1 MARQPFTARYTT
13 LELYL
18 KHLKIVPHTR
28 YTLTLDS
35 LGGEMELFFSDGDG
49 VRHLPACSEWT
60 HHTFTISVGNNAAE
74 FADWGICLVKTAWAW
89 HAYGGTYGTTYLDNV
104 GLYADGDTENLLSG
118 GDFERPINETIY
130 DKHWRPTVLG
140 GSGASFGIRIV
151 ADPLNKTNHCL
162 CIPSVITPMTYPHPF
177 PLEAHTFGAFS
188 DIECDIHCI
197 EFHGRPEH
205 RFLIVERGMIT
216 VECRGTHTVPS
227 GSLICLPPDIPYRYT
242 YHAGD
247 DTSYRWLSVKG
258 DHLTDVLSTL
268 KLDDYCPH
276 AVTNV
281 TALVARVDT
290 MLQQTEAETYS
301 LAIIGHLHLFFSEL
315 EHALFPKRLSPKHL
329 HTVAAVAERLR
340 KHPENALSNATL
352 AAECGLS
359 ENYFIGL
366 FTQIVGMPPQKY
378 RLRALVDKACVTL
391 KDTDLTIQEVAY
403 SLGIDDPLYFSRL
416 FKSIRGISPQKYR
429 QSLQ

>member
-1 MARQPFTARYTT
+1 MAQQPFTARYTT

-18 KHLKIVPHTR
+18 KHLKIIPHTR

-35 LGGEMELFFSDGDG
+35 LGGEMELYFSGGIG
-49 VRHLPACSEWT
+49 VCHLPACPIWT
-60 HHTFTISVGNNAAE
+60 HHTFTITVGNNAAE

-104 GLYADGDTENLLSG
+104 RLCADGDTEDLLAG
-118 GDFERPINETIY
+118 GDFEQLADAPIY

-140 GSGASFGIRIV
+140 GSGASFGIGIV
-151 ADPLNKTNHCL
+151 TDPINNENHCL
-162 CIPSVITPMTYPHPF
+162 RIPSVITPMAYPQPF

-188 DIECDIHCI
+188 GIERDVHCI
-197 EFHGRPEH
+197 EFYGRPEH
-205 RFLIVERGMIT
+205 RFLIVERGTIT

-227 GSLICLPPDIPYRYT
+227 GSLICLPPDVPYRYT

-258 DHLTDVLSTL
+258 DHLATVLSAL

-276 AVTNV
+276 VAANV
-281 TALVARVDT
+281 AALVARVDA
-290 MLQQTEAETYS
+290 MLQQAESETYP
-301 LAIIGHLHLFFSEL
+301 LAIIGHLHLFFNEL
-315 EHALFPKRLSPKHL
+315 EHALFPAKLSPKHQR
-329 HTVAAVAERLR
+329 TVTAVAERLR
-340 KHPENALSNATL
+340 KHPENALSNAAL

-366 FTQIVGMPPQKY
+366 FTQIVGTSPQKY
-378 RLRALVDKACVTL
+378 RLRALIDKACVTL
-391 KDTDLTIQEVAY
+391 RDTDLTIQEVAY

-416 FKSIRGISPQKYR
+416 FRSVRGLSPQKYR
-429 QSLQ
+429 QSLR